1 MCYVIIH
8 LDIEKGILMKGVAM
22 ENDYLYDNDL
32 LGAFSFDR
40 DDLKMHGRR
49 YLKTGI
55 CNTQYYNVA
64 YAQALE
70 IIGLLYCAYDNSK
83 NGNYHK
89 GVAYIAER
97 VGVSKAEIK
106 SLRKNF
112 KWKKDMRIYKI
123 PYNTSEIVQEI
134 SELLKNKVNEP
145 VVKNFLDKQNK
156 SLYVL
161 ILINK
166 QYYLVKAVSKL
177 DPKISNL
184 YNALKELG

>member
-1 MCYVIIH
+1 
-8 LDIEKGILMKGVAM
+8 M

-32 LGAFSFDR
+32 LGAFSFDC
-40 DDLKMHGRR
+40 DDLKMHGHR
-49 YLKTGI
+49 YFKTGI
-55 CNTQYYNVA
+55 CNSRYYNVA

-89 GVAYIAER
+89 GVAYVAER

-112 KWKKDMRIYKI
+112 KWKKETLIYKI
-123 PYNTSEIVQEI
+123 PYNTSEIVKEI
-134 SELLKNKVNEP
+134 SELLRNKINEP
-145 VVKNFLDKQNK
+145 IVKNFLDKQNK

-166 QYYLVKAVSKL
+166 QYYLVKAVSKM
-177 DPKISNL
+177 DSRISNL
-184 YNALKELG
+184 YNALKELGW